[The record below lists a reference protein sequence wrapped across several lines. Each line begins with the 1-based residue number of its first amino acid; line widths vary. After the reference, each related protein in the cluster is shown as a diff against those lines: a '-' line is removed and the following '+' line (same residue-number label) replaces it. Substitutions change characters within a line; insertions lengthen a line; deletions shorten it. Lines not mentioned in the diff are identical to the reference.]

1 MPRQIFQLSAIAAFL
16 SGGTLAVIPL
26 NSIGENLVGIAIAFL
41 LVNIGGY
48 LLNPEKQNHQ

>member
-16 SGGTLAVIPL
+16 SGATLAVIPL